1 MSLEFPGE
9 WMFEDPDAMPS
20 IPEALV
26 TRLWKMLV
34 AIADSASDPKDVV
47 EGFKR
52 RFGRSTLST
61 SLDWAET
68 DLSTAMKE
76 RGQHAATFIDNLWTA
91 LQEAKDDGLKVPS
104 TDQINKWLADEGVPF
119 QVRGTELL
127 RFTSPDIPSGEGPSA
142 PTGYVLGDE
151 IGRGGF
157 GIVRVATRE
166 TTGGTFEFAYKLLD
180 PSPFNKDRG
189 KALERFKREIRAVQ
203 KLQHRAI
210 VQYVDAGVNPYGQP
224 YLVMQRILGTNIR
237 DATEND
243 PAFAMSLM
251 MEVLSGLAYAHKNQ
265 VLHRDLKPS
274 NIIVRDSDQQP
285 VILDFGTAYF
295 LDDLDTH
302 SLSSAAVGS
311 LGYIP
316 AEVLANPK
324 LRTPLHDIYSC
335 AVILYELIAR
345 RRPNPQD
352 YEPLA
357 AHHPEL
363 VALDAVLLSALGA
376 AAKRPQTPD
385 DFRAAL
391 ADANPY

>member
-1 MSLEFPGE
+1 MSLQFPGE
-9 WMFEDPDAMPS
+9 WMFEDSDAMPS
-20 IPEALV
+20 VPAALV
-26 TRLWKMLV
+26 TRFWKMLV
-34 AIADSASDPKDVV
+34 AIGDSANDPKDVV
-47 EGFKR
+47 ESFKR
-52 RFGRSTLST
+52 RFGRSTSST
-61 SLDWAET
+61 SLDWAQT
-68 DLSTAMKE
+68 DLGTAMQE
-76 RGQHAATFIDNLWTA
+76 RGEHAATFIENLWTA
-91 LQEAKDDGLKVPS
+91 LQEAKNDGLKVPS
-104 TDQINKWLADEGVPF
+104 TEQINKWLADDGVPF
-119 QVRGTELL
+119 QIRGTELL
-127 RFTSPDIPSGEGPSA
+127 RFTSPDMPTGEGPSA
-142 PTGYVLGDE
+142 PAGYVLGDE

-157 GIVRVATRE
+157 GIVRLATRE

-210 VQYVDAGVNPYGQP
+210 VQYVDAGLNPYGQP

-237 DATEND
+237 DATEDD
-243 PAFAMSLM
+243 PALAISLM
-251 MEVLSGLAYAHKNQ
+251 VEVLSGLAHAHKNQ

-274 NIIVRDSDQQP
+274 NIIVRDSDRQP

-316 AEVLANPK
+316 PEVLANPK

-345 RRPNPQD
+345 QRPNPQE
-352 YEPLA
+352 YSPLA
-357 AHHPEL
+357 EHRSEL
-363 VALDAVLLSALGA
+363 AALDALLLDALGA
-376 AAKRPQTPD
+376 AAKRPQTPAA
-385 DFRAAL
+385 FRAAL
-391 ADANPY
+391 GDVNPY